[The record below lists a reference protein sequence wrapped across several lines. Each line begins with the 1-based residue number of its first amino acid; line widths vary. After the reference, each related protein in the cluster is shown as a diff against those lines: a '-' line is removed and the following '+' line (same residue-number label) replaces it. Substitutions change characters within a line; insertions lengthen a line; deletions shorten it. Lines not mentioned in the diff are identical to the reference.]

1 MRYEIFYIDFTRNS
15 RPNNVLIFLIT
26 KIKGDWRGGD
36 ESKEVMKMKLE
47 QKREN
52 VKEKIQ
58 SKWGRFLTFAHR
70 LVLFE
75 HSGLHQSIIA
85 LSSPYHVMD
94 HPL

>member
-1 MRYEIFYIDFTRNS
+1 
-15 RPNNVLIFLIT
+15 
-26 KIKGDWRGGD
+26 
-36 ESKEVMKMKLE
+36 MKLK